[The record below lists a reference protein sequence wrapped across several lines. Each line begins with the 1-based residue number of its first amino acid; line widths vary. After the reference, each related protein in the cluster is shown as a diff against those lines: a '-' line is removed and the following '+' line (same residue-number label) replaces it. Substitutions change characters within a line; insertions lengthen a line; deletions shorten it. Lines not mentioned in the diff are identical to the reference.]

1 MESLYIVVVGQGAEQ
16 LPLIKLHPSLSFLS
30 RSLKKTDRQH
40 DLVISVTTLYFPFG
54 FRLDGIL
61 LKPTFWF
68 LFPYS
73 NKLLLQFGT
82 MWTVYILFLSCGSVW
97 TCWKSYALGEL
108 VTRDERIST
117 VRQLWSLTR
126 DLLVSLQT
134 GNLL

>member
-1 MESLYIVVVGQGAEQ
+1 VLDFGSGPGTVLWALQEVWPGAVAHANLVEPSRAMAQACRSLLQGAEQ

-73 NKLLLQFGT
+73 N
-82 MWTVYILFLSCGSVW
+82 
-97 TCWKSYALGEL
+97 
-108 VTRDERIST
+108 
-117 VRQLWSLTR
+117 
-126 DLLVSLQT
+126 
-134 GNLL
+134 